1 MIKTKLYKYLGR
13 NGNIVTPILLEKVE
27 PIPMVKIVADAG
39 KVLTNGE
46 EQVKIK
52 TLFLDELEEWYEIDN
67 PLVKK
72 D

>member
-27 PIPMVKIVADAG
+27 PIPMVKIIADAG
-39 KVLTNGE
+39 KILTNGE
-46 EQVKIK
+46 EQIKIK
-52 TLFLDELEEWYEIDN
+52 TLFLDELEEWYEIDD
-67 PLVKK
+67 PSVKK

>member
-13 NGNIVTPILLEKVE
+13 NGNIVTPILLEKIE

-39 KVLTNGE
+39 KILTNGKE
-46 EQVKIK
+46 YAKIK
-52 TLFLDELEEWYEIDN
+52 TLFLDELEEWYETND

>member
-46 EQVKIK
+46 EQAKIK

>member
-27 PIPMVKIVADAG
+27 PIPMVKIIADAG
-39 KVLTNGE
+39 KILTDGK
-46 EQVKIK
+46 EQTKVK
-52 TLFLDELEEWYEIDN
+52 TLFLDELEEWYEIDD